1 MSKSELINYFQNKR
15 NTKNPILLIHGF
27 SSGWEEWLEVIK
39 ILGKEKTI
47 IAVDI
52 PGHGKSLKLEKYSLE
67 NYSEPLIDFSYK
79 HFKEPFDVIGHS
91 LGGLI
96 AIFVA
101 SKLNNLVRNLVL
113 EDPPIIEKRNNKPSI
128 IELLDQEAKEK
139 INWKNLNDAEEY
151 IKKIDPEISENKL
164 KIRSKNKFLADI
176 KAYDFTFLNE
186 NISTPN
192 LLKNIKSRTL
202 LTFGDPE
209 FGGILSAD
217 DAKTISTLIPKCSIK
232 KWQLTGH
239 GIHNE
244 HTNKYCE
251 MIKKFIV

>member
-1 MSKSELINYFQNKR
+1 MSKPELINYFKIKK
-15 NTKNPILLIHGF
+15 TTPNPILLIHGLT
-27 SSGWEEWLEVIK
+27 SGWEEWVEVIK

-52 PGHGKSLKLEKYSLE
+52 PGHGKSLKLEKYSLK
-67 NYSEPLIDFSYK
+67 NYSEPLIDFIYK
-79 HFKEPFDVIGHS
+79 HFDEPFDIIGHS

-96 AIFVA
+96 GIFLA
-101 SKLNNLVRNLVL
+101 SNLNNLVRNLVL
-113 EDPPIIEKRNNKPSI
+113 EDPPIIEKSNNQPSI
-128 IELLDQEAKEK
+128 IDLLDQEAKEK

-151 IKKIDPEISENKL
+151 IKKINPEISENKL
-164 KIRSKNKFLADI
+164 KIKSKYKFLTDI
-176 KAYDFTFLNE
+176 KTYDFTFLNE

-202 LTFGDPE
+202 LTFGDTE

-244 HTNKYCE
+244 HTIKYCE